1 MLASI
6 LKQITTKH
14 YCVCIIISNVDKQ
27 ILHKGMDRKSASG
40 EMELE
45 RRLPRDT
52 EASLRNETEN
62 PVSTIGNQDA

>member
-1 MLASI
+1 
-6 LKQITTKH
+6 
-14 YCVCIIISNVDKQ
+14 
-27 ILHKGMDRKSASG
+27 MDRKSASG